1 MPTPRL
7 RLYNT
12 LTRTKED
19 FVPIDPANVRMYVC
33 GPTVYDY
40 AHIGNARPVIVFD
53 VLYRLLR
60 HLAKQGVWD
69 GGKGETKVTYVRNIT
84 DVDDKINA
92 RAAERGISIRDLTEE
107 TNKIFQADVKALGCL
122 EPNVQ
127 PRATEHIA
135 EMIAIIERLIA
146 GGHAYAADAHV
157 LFSVPSMPDYGRLSR
172 RPLDEMIAGARVD
185 VAPYKKGDMDFVL
198 WKPSSA
204 SEPGWES
211 PWGRGRPGWHIECSA
226 MSWKHL
232 GETFDIHGGGI
243 DLVFPHHE
251 NEIAQSRCCFDTKV
265 MANVWMHNGF
275 LQVEGEKMSKS
286 LGNFVTIHELLQ
298 TEKFGGR
305 SWAGEV
311 LRLAMLKTH
320 YRQPID
326 FSVRALEEAEVDLR
340 AWGTAANNASSL
352 GRPLSQ
358 PARPALSV
366 IGHLVDDLNGP
377 GAVSELHAIAR
388 VAGQGDENA
397 KSTLLETCEFL
408 GLLRPRSYQIHNKM
422 HVRDGANI
430 ASEVVRHW
438 LDEYQTAIANDDE
451 PRANHFQRLILDS
464 DVLVTANP
472 SGSLTYRVLAEDEF
486 NKRVLQLVAARLE
499 ARKAKNW
506 AESDRIRDELLA
518 MGIALKDNKDGTTT
532 WEVKR

>member
-1 MPTPRL
+1 MSTPRL

-12 LTRTKED
+12 LTRAKED
-19 FVPIDPANVRMYVC
+19 FAPLDANNVRMYVC

-60 HLAKQGVWD
+60 HLY
-69 GGKGETKVTYVRNIT
+69 GEAHVKYVRNIT

-107 TNKIFQADVKALGCL
+107 TNRIFQADVKALGCL
-122 EPNVQ
+122 DPDVQ

-146 GGHAYAADAHV
+146 GGHAYAADGHV
-157 LFSVPSMPDYGRLSR
+157 LFSVPSMSDYGKLSR

-204 SEPGWES
+204 SEPGWDS

-232 GETFDIHGGGI
+232 GEVFDIHGGGI

-251 NEIAQSRCCFDTKV
+251 NEIAQSRCCFETPV

-286 LGNFVTIHELLQ
+286 LGNFVTIHELLH

-305 SWAGEV
+305 KWPGEV

-326 FSVRALEEAEVDLR
+326 FSVRALEEAEAKLSYWSAVLDFSDV
-340 AWGTAANNASSL
+340 NVASGSKPSEL
-352 GRPLSQ
+352 DR
-358 PARPALSV
+358 
-366 IGHLVDDLNGP
+366 VDDLS
-377 GAVSELHAIAR
+377 SEYIA
-388 VAGQGDENA
+388 ALSDDLNTPMA
-397 KSTLLETCEFL
+397 L
-408 GLLRPRSYQIHNKM
+408 G
-422 HVRDGANI
+422 
-430 ASEVVRHW
+430 
-438 LDEYQTAIANDDE
+438 
-451 PRANHFQRLILDS
+451 ILDRAFS
-464 DVLVTANP
+464 ERRSNKVLTAMLELFGIDLSAFEGWKNAR
-472 SGSLTYRVLAEDEF
+472 TQEAFDEIDTDRVEALI
-486 NKRVLQLVAARLE
+486 AARLE

-506 AESDRIRDELLA
+506 AESDRIRDELVA